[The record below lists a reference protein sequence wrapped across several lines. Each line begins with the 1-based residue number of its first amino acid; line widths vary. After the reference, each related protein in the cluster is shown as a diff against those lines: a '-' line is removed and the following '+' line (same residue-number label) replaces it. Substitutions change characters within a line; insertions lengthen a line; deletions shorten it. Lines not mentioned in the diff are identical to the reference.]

1 MAAQGL
7 SAHPGDDFG
16 KADAAAADE
25 HGHESP
31 GIKVEA
37 ARDGEDRRRHEKV
50 EISPGGQPAAEAGIQ
65 QAEAERQHAAHEI
78 VAIAVERFAFGIEEQ
93 LDDEAN
99 GHQQGRH
106 FPRTAVEQQPIDGIE
121 LQHEPEKPVR
131 AGPDDLVGT
140 GQQIVEHAQ
149 HGHDVE
155 EGVVVWAA
163 GDVVCHRE
171 SDETDN
177 HHLEKFQIVPA
188 DEGDGGRLSAAGCRL
203 LVDAILHFQAVGAE
217 EEEDGDA
224 VVAEERQ
231 QMEGQL
237 LVGRRE
243 NMQQPVCIMLEI
255 LILVLLD
262 NGVEPVAIVV
272 KEYAQD
278 GHSTENV
285 ALCSTEQR
293 LIAV

>member
-1 MAAQGL
+1 M
-7 SAHPGDDFG
+7 
-16 KADAAAADE
+16 
-25 HGHESP
+25 
-31 GIKVEA
+31 
-37 ARDGEDRRRHEKV
+37 
-50 EISPGGQPAAEAGIQ
+50 
-65 QAEAERQHAAHEI
+65 
-78 VAIAVERFAFGIEEQ
+78 
-93 LDDEAN
+93 
-99 GHQQGRH
+99 
-106 FPRTAVEQQPIDGIE
+106 
-121 LQHEPEKPVR
+121 
-131 AGPDDLVGT
+131 
-140 GQQIVEHAQ
+140 
-149 HGHDVE
+149 
-155 EGVVVWAA
+155 
-163 GDVVCHRE
+163 
-171 SDETDN
+171 
-177 HHLEKFQIVPA
+177 
-188 DEGDGGRLSAAGCRL
+188 
-203 LVDAILHFQAVGAE
+203 DAILHFQAVGAE

-231 QMEGQL
+231 QMEGQV